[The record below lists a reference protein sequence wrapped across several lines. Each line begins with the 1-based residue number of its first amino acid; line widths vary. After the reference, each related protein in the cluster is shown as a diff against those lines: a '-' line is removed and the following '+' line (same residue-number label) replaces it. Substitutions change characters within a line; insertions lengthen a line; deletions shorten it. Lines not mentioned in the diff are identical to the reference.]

1 MGDGGGLG
9 DVDGRRGWGGL
20 AAGDLVAGADD
31 GVGAGLGGLVD
42 EVGGAVDE
50 GEAVLVEGADELVGL
65 VSWLV
70 SIVASLASRQGA
82 LRGGEGTYL
91 VPLDGLIEVLVAL
104 GVHIIRVDEHALLPR
119 GDGERPDARHDVAH
133 DLPRLEAAHEARVLG
148 LELRVPVDLCVV
160 EGEDA
165 VVLLDLDVEVVG
177 AVEDL
182 VAEGA
187 ELGLGADVVDLV
199 DDGLEAGDFVEDDV
213 GDDLFVGE
221 VLVSQ
226 VEVDWGG
233 A

>member
-1 MGDGGGLG
+1 M
-9 DVDGRRGWGGL
+9 
-20 AAGDLVAGADD
+20 
-31 GVGAGLGGLVD
+31 D

-65 VSWLV
+65 VCWLV
-70 SIVASLASRQGA
+70 SIVAVSGLGGA
-82 LRGGEGTYL
+82 CL
-91 VPLDGLIEVLVAL
+91 VPLDRLVEVPVAL
-104 GVHIIRVDEHALLPR
+104 GVHVIRVDKHALPPR
-119 GDGERPDARHDVAH
+119 GDGERPDAGHDVAH
-133 DLPRLEAAHEARVLG
+133 DLPRLEAAHEAGVLG

-177 AVEDL
+177 ALEDL

-187 ELGLGADVVDLV
+187 ELGLCADVVDLV
-199 DDGLEAGDFVEDDV
+199 DDGLEARDLVEDDV

-233 A
+233 V